1 FLANVF
7 ILHCFLAIAA
17 CAEENIRRGYSNVDI
32 SVFSDSRAA
41 LMALQSHRIK
51 SQTVKY
57 CHDILCKL
65 AERNSVTLIWVP
77 GHEGY
82 QGNEKADLLAKLA
95 APQTPIGPEPFAAV
109 PVTVV
114 KRELESWVQKE
125 HRKKWSCTPALRQS
139 KLFIRWPDK
148 KTITE
153 LIGLSR
159 NSVRRIVALR
169 TGHNLL
175 RRHAKLMGIVRGND

>member
-1 FLANVF
+1 MGARIQRILGIEKANS
-7 ILHCFLAIAA
+7 LAIL
-17 CAEENIRRGYSNVDI
+17 
-32 SVFSDSRAA
+32 AA
-41 LMALQSHRIK
+41 L
-51 SQTVKY
+51 QT
-57 CHDILCKL
+57 LF
-65 AERNSVTLIWVP
+65 
-77 GHEGY
+77 
-82 QGNEKADLLAKLA
+82 
-95 APQTPIGPEPFAAV
+95 GPELFAAV
-109 PVTVV
+109 PATAV
-114 KRELESWVQKE
+114 KRELNSWVQKE

-175 RRHAKLMGIVRGND
+175 RRHAKLMGIVKGNDICRKCGEEQETTEHILCECPALASLRHTFFGTGFPTTEEIMSSNNKALLFFINKTGLLD